1 LSETNSK
8 SKKNSAHESEGRA
21 FLKHQP
27 VVLPGWKIQLI
38 FWLLV
43 VLGLAMDL
51 GTKAVVFSWLA
62 REPGNHFSIIAGFLR
77 LVRTENPGAAFGIA
91 TGQYHI
97 LVAVSTIALVVI
109 LAAFYFGGQQR
120 AIVHVALA
128 LFAAGVC
135 GNLWDR
141 IFNNGYVRDFID
153 VYYRNYHW
161 PAFNMAD
168 SMLCIGVGLLIIS
181 TFLTGRSC
189 QKHARRQK

>member
-1 LSETNSK
+1 VTDSNSN
-8 SKKNSAHESEGRA
+8 KNGARTGKDWS
-21 FLKHQP
+21 FLDRWAI
-27 VVLPGWKIQLI
+27 VLPGWKAQLI
-38 FWLLV
+38 FWLLA
-43 VLGLAMDL
+43 VLGLAVDL
-51 GTKAVVFSWLA
+51 GTKAAVFGWLT

-97 LVAVSTIALVVI
+97 LVALSTIALVVI

-120 AIVHVALA
+120 TIIHVAIA
-128 LFAAGVC
+128 LVAAGVC

>member
-1 LSETNSK
+1 VTNSK
-8 SKKNSAHESEGRA
+8 SNKNSSHKGQSKA
-21 FLKHQP
+21 FLNRRLI
-27 VVLPGWKIQLI
+27 VLPGWKAQLI
-38 FWLLV
+38 FWLLA
-43 VLGLAMDL
+43 VLGLAVDL
-51 GTKAVVFSWLA
+51 GTKAVVFDWLT

-97 LVAVSTIALVVI
+97 LVALSTVALVVI
-109 LAAFYFGGQQR
+109 LAAFYFGGRQR
-120 AIVHVALA
+120 TIVHVALA

-153 VYYRNYHW
+153 VYYRDYHW

-181 TFLTGRSC
+181 TFLTGQSC
-189 QKHARRQK
+189 QKRARRQK